1 MLYGMGGLQ
10 TCIKADRHQ
19 TMILLLSLSLSLS
32 VFYSILYTLHKDTY
46 FFGSFLLESPF
57 FLRDPALLGEART
70 GGEAVFVLVEEVDD
84 REGEEFVE
92 EDITSVDGSLDVSD
106 AGGEGD
112 EATAS

>member
-1 MLYGMGGLQ
+1 MYKGGQ
-10 TCIKADRHQ
+10 TSDND
-19 TMILLLSLSLSLS
+19 TTSLSLSLSLS
-32 VFYSILYTLHKDTY
+32 QYFILYSILFTKNTY

-92 EDITSVDGSLDVSD
+92 EDITSVDDSLDVSD

-112 EATAS
+112 EATAG